1 MTPHP
6 EWVEHPAEDTLE
18 EYAFNRLAEEEA
30 APLEEHL
37 LVCSICQDRLA
48 ASDEYIRLMKAAA
61 DQLQKDASR
70 KPAGEVLARGFGW
83 AGFAA
88 ACCLAAVSWVN
99 PRGPAKAPAQI
110 ELFAFR
116 GSTEMAHA
124 PAGHP
129 LNVAIDISDL
139 APPAGYRV
147 QVVDAWGRE
156 EWNGQAS
163 ASGMTLKVAVPKTLA
178 RGVHWVRLSS
188 SNGELLR
195 EFGLR
200 ID

>member
-1 MTPHP
+1 VTPHP

-88 ACCLAAVSWVN
+88 A
-99 PRGPAKAPAQI
+99 
-110 ELFAFR
+110 
-116 GSTEMAHA
+116 
-124 PAGHP
+124 
-129 LNVAIDISDL
+129 
-139 APPAGYRV
+139 
-147 QVVDAWGRE
+147 
-156 EWNGQAS
+156 
-163 ASGMTLKVAVPKTLA
+163 
-178 RGVHWVRLSS
+178 
-188 SNGELLR
+188 
-195 EFGLR
+195 
-200 ID
+200 